1 MKSRVVK
8 RSIVI
13 AGHRTS
19 VSIEEAFWQGLK
31 DIALS
36 RRATLCELVASID
49 AGREHGNLS
58 SAIRLFVLDHFQ
70 ARNGQGGNG
79 GAQRCGAAGAGGNQT
94 RCAGAPVAS
103 SPAG

>member
-8 RSIVI
+8 HSIMI

-19 VSIEEAFWQGLK
+19 VSMEEAFWQALT
-31 DIALS
+31 DIAQS
-36 RRATLCELVASID
+36 RKTTLCELVASID
-49 AGREHGNLS
+49 SGREHGNLS

-70 ARNGQGGNG
+70 TRIGQDGNG
-79 GAQRCGAAGAGGNQT
+79 AALPCGRATAGNQT

-103 SPAG
+103 RPTG